1 MISVY
6 LSGPITSPTPE
17 GLRANIAKGAAMAKI
32 IWELGPDFGVH
43 CPHLNSDFEGAE
55 KIPHEQ
61 YMRFDLRMLEA
72 CDVVVMVDGWAHSRG
87 ACEEH
92 SYAMSLGIPIISG
105 NVEARLLEMA
115 AAQKKRRDAMTL
127 DEALEI
133 FDAQDLYAD
142 DSVRAEAIGVLLE
155 IAQSPDGYIT
165 QQIPK
170 KSADWFIQ
178 TAKDYEEAT
187 PTMERTGE

>member
-17 GLRANIAKGAAMAKI
+17 GLRANIAKGAAMAKR

-72 CDVVVMVDGWAHSRG
+72 CDVVVMIDGWHASKG

-92 SYAMSLGIPIISG
+92 KHAVIEGIPIIYG
-105 NVEARLLEMA
+105 DVEARLMEMA
-115 AAQKKRRDAMTL
+115 DAQKKRRA
-127 DEALEI
+127 
-133 FDAQDLYAD
+133 
-142 DSVRAEAIGVLLE
+142 G
-155 IAQSPDGYIT
+155 
-165 QQIPK
+165 
-170 KSADWFIQ
+170 
-178 TAKDYEEAT
+178 
-187 PTMERTGE
+187 